1 MAQVVTICC
10 KPEIFSCVFNYV
22 MPDYSKVQM
31 FKAQV
36 I

>member
-10 KPEIFSCVFNYV
+10 KPEIFSSVFNYV
-22 MPDYSKVQM
+22 MPDYLKVQM
-31 FKAQV
+31 FKVKV